1 MIHFDTL
8 QYTKTLR
15 AAGIPEEHAEAMAE
29 AQKATLA
36 KCLDTTLV
44 TKADM
49 AATKADIQ
57 EVRAATKADIQE
69 VRTELKADIQD
80 VRTELKADIQEVR
93 DELKADIQEVRT
105 ELKADIQEVRIELVA
120 IEHRLESKATKEDVQ
135 NVRSEL
141 AVVASNVKVLAWMMS
156 VLFACMGSLM
166 TKAFL

>member
-15 AAGIPEEHAEAMAE
+15 AAGIPEEHAEAMAA

-36 KCLDTTLV
+36 ECLDTTLA
-44 TKADM
+44 TKADI

-57 EVRAATKADIQE
+57 KVRVATKADIQE
-69 VRTELKADIQD
+69 

-93 DELKADIQEVRT
+93 DELKADIQ
-105 ELKADIQEVRIELVA
+105 DVRIELVA

-141 AVVASNVKVLAWMMS
+141 AGVASNVKVLAWMMS
-156 VLFACMGSLM
+156 VLLACMGSLM